1 MRGFM
6 RFTIVA
12 SATVLQLAAQAPA
25 AAGVHWYTLGKMEV
39 ISLQDGLFQLPIS
52 LLTGIKPEEAKAML
66 GGKDIA
72 PTPVN
77 AFLVR
82 MPHRLVL
89 VDTGA
94 GNGAGEAA
102 GHLPERLKAAGVD
115 PAKID
120 LVLITHFHMDHVG
133 GLLKADGTRAF
144 PNAVLR
150 VSQAENDFWTG
161 DPAKVPER
169 SRKQLPAIKAILAAY
184 EAAGAYKPFAPGEL
198 LGEGI
203 RVLPTY
209 GHTPGHASYAFA
221 SEGKELWCLGDLIHF
236 GAVQFPRPS
245 VAVAFDWDST
255 LAIAARK
262 DLFQKA
268 AQTHAV
274 LAGAHLAFPGLFK
287 IEPNGEGYS
296 AIAVN

>member
-1 MRGFM
+1 MQGFM
-6 RFTIVA
+6 RFMIVA
-12 SATVLQLAAQAPA
+12 TAAVLQLAAQDPA
-25 AAGVHWYTLGKMEV
+25 AVGVHRYALGKVQV

-52 LLTGIKPEEAKAML
+52 LLTGIKPEEAKALL
-66 GGKDIA
+66 GGKDIS

-82 MPHRLVL
+82 MPHQLVL

-94 GNGAGEAA
+94 GTGAGEAA

-115 PAKID
+115 SAKID

-144 PNAVLR
+144 PNALLR
-150 VSQAENDFWTG
+150 ASQAENDFWTG

-169 SRKQLPAIKAILAAY
+169 SRKNLPAIKAILTAY
-184 EAAGAYKPFAPGEL
+184 AAAGAYRPFAPGES

-203 RVLPTY
+203 RILPTS
-209 GHTPGHASYAFA
+209 GHTPGHTCYAFA

-245 VAVAFDWDST
+245 VALAFDWDST

-262 DLFQKA
+262 ELFQKA
-268 AQTHAV
+268 AQAHGV

-287 IEPNGEGYS
+287 LEPNGEGY
-296 AIAVN
+296 AAVAVN

>member
-1 MRGFM
+1 M
-6 RFTIVA
+6 RFAVAA
-12 SATVLQLAAQAPA
+12 SAMVLQLAAQDPG
-25 AAGVHWYTLGKMEV
+25 AGVHRFALGKVEV
-39 ISLQDGLFQLPIS
+39 ICLQDGLFQLPAN
-52 LLTGIKPEEAKAML
+52 LLTGIKPEESKALL
-66 GGKDIA
+66 GGKDVS

-82 MPHRLVL
+82 MPQKLVL

-94 GNGAGEAA
+94 GNGAGEVA

-133 GLLKADGTRAF
+133 GLLKPDGTRAF
-144 PNAVLR
+144 PNATLR

-169 SRKQLPAIKAILAAY
+169 SRKQLPALKAILAAY
-184 EAAGAYKPFAPGEL
+184 EAQGAYKPFAPGET

-203 RVLPTY
+203 RVLPAY
-209 GHTPGHASYAFA
+209 GHTPGHVGYAFR

-245 VAVAFDWDST
+245 VAVAFDWDSN

-262 DLFQKA
+262 DIFQKA
-268 AQTHAV
+268 AQAHAV

-287 IEPNGEGYS
+287 IEQNGEGYS

>member
-1 MRGFM
+1 MPGFM

-12 SATVLQLAAQAPA
+12 SAMVLQLAAQGPA
-25 AAGVHWYTLGKMEV
+25 AAGVHRYTLGKMEV

-52 LLTGIKPEEAKAML
+52 LLTGIKPEEAKALL
-66 GGKDIA
+66 GGKEVA

-102 GHLPERLKAAGVD
+102 GHLAERLKVAGVD

-144 PNAVLR
+144 SNAVLR
-150 VSQAENDFWTG
+150 VSQTENDFWTG

-184 EAAGAYKPFAPGEL
+184 ETAGTYKPFAPGES

-203 RVLPTY
+203 RALPTY
-209 GHTPGHASYAFA
+209 GHTPGHAGYAFA

-245 VAVAFDWDST
+245 VALAFDWDST

-262 DLFQKA
+262 DLFKKA
-268 AQTHAV
+268 AQAHAV
-274 LAGAHLAFPGLFK
+274 LAGAHLAFPGLFQ
-287 IEPNGEGYS
+287 IEPKGEGYS

>member
-1 MRGFM
+1 MHGFL
-6 RFTIVA
+6 RAALAA
-12 SATVLQLAAQAPA
+12 SAFLLPLMAQDPA
-25 AAGVHWYTLGKMEV
+25 VGVHRFTLGKLEV
-39 ISLQDGLFQLPIS
+39 TCLQDGLFQLPAN
-52 LLTGIKPEEAKAML
+52 LLTGIQPEDAKAML
-66 GGKDIA
+66 GGAEVA

-82 MPHRLVL
+82 MPHKLVL

-102 GHLPERLKAAGVD
+102 GRLPERLRAAGVD
-115 PAKID
+115 PAQID

-144 PNAVLR
+144 PNALLR

-161 DPAKVPER
+161 DSVKVPER
-169 SRKQLPAIKAILAAY
+169 SRKNLPALKAIVAAY
-184 EAAGAYKPFAPGEL
+184 TTAGAYKPFAPGES

-209 GHTPGHASYAFA
+209 GHTPGHAGYAFA

-262 DLFQKA
+262 ELFQKA
-268 AQTHAV
+268 AQAHAV
-274 LAGAHLAFPGLFK
+274 LSGAHLAFPGLFRL
-287 IEPNGEGYS
+287 EPKGEGYL
-296 AIAVN
+296 AVAVSQ